1 MDNEHKAGH
10 FPVSGFLNDFKR
22 IFKRQILNR
31 FLKNNFFL
39 YKEFIL

>member
-22 IFKRQILNR
+22 IFKRQFFKKQL
-31 FLKNNFFL
+31 FLV
-39 YKEFIL
+39 